1 MTKTKSIRVELLPK
15 SSANN
20 NDVYDNAAPKYV
32 SKLLDS
38 INIEIISELVRLP
51 DISSLDLAKKL
62 DIPLSTLQRRRAR
75 IEKSIL
81 KRDYTFNYKAFG
93 GRVGDLII
101 AVDKGKSK
109 EVAQSLLKKYKNNIV
124 SCDTRINSEHNI
136 SAHIIYKNTEE
147 LYELIESIKTMDY
160 VYSVHWSEI
169 VEIMGDNN
177 SEVISAF
184 FNK

>member
-1 MTKTKSIRVELLPK
+1 MAKTKSISVESLQRI
-15 SSANN
+15 SANN

-38 INIEIISELVRLP
+38 IDIKIISELVRQP
-51 DISSLDLAKKL
+51 DISSLSLSNKL

-75 IEKSIL
+75 IEKAIL
-81 KRDYTFNYKAFG
+81 KRNYTFNDKAFG

-109 EVAQSLLKKYKNNIV
+109 VAQSLLKKYKNNLV